1 MLFLRKRV
9 IFTALLALGLN
20 FYGCTSDE
28 QGIES
33 PVESQNHQAPASPN
47 AGDKSASEFASETVY
62 FTFDS
67 SALDSKAQ
75 ERLTKI
81 SEQMKHSTLNLQLA
95 GHTCDIGTPE
105 YNLALGSRRA
115 ESAKN
120 FLVQLGVD
128 GSRLT
133 TISYGEEKPAAEGHT
148 EDARSKNRRV
158 EFTVGQ

>member
-1 MLFLRKRV
+1 MSLRKKV
-9 IFTALLALGLN
+9 LATALLALGLN

-28 QGIES
+28 QAIES
-33 PVESQNHQAPASPN
+33 PVDASKQSQA
-47 AGDKSASEFASETVY
+47 AGAAEAGKEFANDTVY
-62 FTFDS
+62 FAFDS
-67 SALDSKAQ
+67 STLDEKAQ

-81 SEQMKHSTLNLQLA
+81 SQSLKNSTSHLQLA

-120 FLVQLGVD
+120 FLVQLGID
-128 GSRLT
+128 GGRLT
-133 TISYGEEKPAAEGHT
+133 TISYGEEKPAVRGHT

-158 EFTVGQ
+158 EFTAAQ